1 MISYKKSKNTM
12 RNELTK
18 PGRKFAYNQIALVT
32 VITLI
37 CSLIIYFIWGFES
50 AKSAAL
56 GSAIGIIPNLLFAY
70 KAFRYAGARASKL
83 VVESFFSGVKLK
95 MALMALLLG
104 LTLKFIVISPL
115 PFFSMFCLVMALP
128 IITPF
133 IIKQQR

>member
-1 MISYKKSKNTM
+1 MT
-12 RNELTK
+12 NELTK
-18 PGRKFAYNQIALVT
+18 LGRNFAYKQIALVT
-32 VITLI
+32 VIMLI
-37 CSLIIYFIWGFES
+37 CSLIIYFIWGYES
-50 AKSAAL
+50 AKSASL

-70 KAFRYAGARASKL
+70 KAFRYAGARSSKL

-104 LTLKFIVISPL
+104 ITVKFVVISPL

-133 IIKQQR
+133 IIKQER

>member
-1 MISYKKSKNTM
+1 M

-18 PGRKFAYNQIALVT
+18 PGRKFAYNQIALIT

-37 CSLIIYFIWGFES
+37 FTLIIYFVWGFQS

-56 GSAIGIIPNLLFAY
+56 GSLIGIIPNVLFAY
-70 KAFRYAGARASKL
+70 KAFRYAGARSSKM
-83 VVESFFSGVKLK
+83 VVESFFSGVKQK

-104 LTLKFIVISPL
+104 LILKFVVISPL

>member
-1 MISYKKSKNTM
+1 M

-18 PGRKFAYNQIALVT
+18 PGRTFAYKQVALIT

-37 CSLIIYFIWGFES
+37 LSLIIYFVSGFQS
-50 AKSAAL
+50 AKSAVF
-56 GSAIGIIPNLLFAY
+56 GGAIGVIPNVLFAY
-70 KAFRYAGARASKL
+70 KAFKYAGARASKQ

-104 LTLKFIVISPL
+104 LTIKFVAINPL

>member
-1 MISYKKSKNTM
+1 M
-12 RNELTK
+12 RNKLTE
-18 PGRKFAYNQIALVT
+18 PGRKFANQQIALIT
-32 VITLI
+32 FITLI
-37 CSLIIYFIWGFES
+37 VTLIIYFIWGFYS

-56 GSAIGIIPNLLFAY
+56 GGAIGILPNVLFAY
-70 KAFRYAGARASKL
+70 KAFRFAGARASRQ

-95 MALMALLLG
+95 MVLMALLLG

>member
-1 MISYKKSKNTM
+1 M
-12 RNELTK
+12 RNELTR
-18 PGRKFAYNQIALVT
+18 PGREFAYTQVALIT

-37 CSLIIYFIWGFES
+37 VTLIIYFISGYES

-56 GSAIGIIPNLLFAY
+56 GGTIGILPNVLFSY
-70 KAFRYAGARASKL
+70 KAFKFAGARASKK

-104 LTLKFIVISPL
+104 LSLKFVELSPI

>member
-1 MISYKKSKNTM
+1 M

-18 PGRKFAYNQIALVT
+18 PGRKFAYNQIALIT

-37 CSLIIYFIWGFES
+37 FTLIIYFVWGFQS

-56 GSAIGIIPNLLFAY
+56 GSLIGIIPNVLFAY
-70 KAFRYAGARASKL
+70 KAFRYAGARSSKM
-83 VVESFFSGVKLK
+83 VVESFFSGVKQK

-104 LTLKFIVISPL
+104 LILKFVVISPL

-133 IIKQQR
+133 IVKQQR

>member
-1 MISYKKSKNTM
+1 MK
-12 RNELTK
+12 NELTK
-18 PGRKFAYNQIALVT
+18 PGRIFAYKQIFLMSISVFIVT
-32 VITLI
+32 
-37 CSLIIYFIWGFES
+37 LIIYIFCGFQS

-56 GSAIGIIPNLLFAY
+56 GGFIGILPNLLFAY
-70 KAFRYAGARASKL
+70 KAFKFAGAKASKM

-104 LTLKFIVISPL
+104 LSVKFVVIIPI
-115 PFFSMFCLVMALP
+115 PFFSTFCLVMALP

>member
-1 MISYKKSKNTM
+1 M

-18 PGRKFAYNQIALVT
+18 PGRRFAYTQVALIAA
-32 VITLI
+32 ITLI
-37 CSLIIYFIWGFES
+37 FTLIIYFISGYES

-56 GSAIGIIPNLLFAY
+56 GGLIGILPNVLFAY
-70 KAFRYAGARASKL
+70 KAFKFAGARASKQI
-83 VVESFFSGVKLK
+83 VESFFSGVKLK

-104 LTLKFIVISPL
+104 LSLKFVDLSPL